1 MKKPVK
7 SWALW
12 FILLGIAVLIYNL
25 TGRDDKN
32 IVMIGLNPLLSTV
45 FNTSEFCIAAEQD
58 PYVWHLLSMLSML
71 VYGLGLDG
79 VKCLLKKNR
88 SGAWY
93 LFAAAL
99 AVGFWMKL
107 ARDYVLYTAAFGSA
121 PFYLWAAVDALM
133 FLLPAGAAAL
143 IGRKKKRA

>member
-1 MKKPVK
+1 MKKLVK

-45 FNTSEFCIAAEQD
+45 FNTSEFCIAAEQY
-58 PYVWHLLSMLSML
+58 PYVWHVLSMLSM
-71 VYGLGLDG
+71 VMYGLVLDG
-79 VKCLLKKNR
+79 VMYAWKKNL
-88 SGAWY
+88 SAAWY
-93 LFAAAL
+93 LFAAVL
-99 AVGFWMKL
+99 TMGFWMKL

-133 FLLPAGAAAL
+133 FLLLAGAAAL